1 MATKA
6 NLVIDKGSD
15 FSVSLIVTGSDGL
28 AFDLTGYTGTSKVRK
43 HWSSNVVHTL
53 SCNTRSD
60 PTGGVLTLTATN
72 TVTGSIPPG
81 RWSYDVEVVGDVSGE
96 VTRVLQGMITVT
108 PEMTY

>member
-15 FSVSLIVTGSDGL
+15 FSVSLIV
-28 AFDLTGYTGTSKVRK
+28 TGYTGTSKVRK

-53 SCNTRSD
+53 SCNTSSD
-60 PTGGVLTLTATN
+60 PTGGVLTLTANN